1 MCCTIRFRFSVG
13 GEVRFLSHLDLLR
26 TMERALRRSGLPIA
40 YSEGYSP
47 RPKMS
52 FGFALP
58 VGVLSTAEYG
68 DFDFT

>member
-47 RPKMS
+47 PRPKMS

-58 VGVLSTAEYG
+58 VGG
-68 DFDFT
+68 C